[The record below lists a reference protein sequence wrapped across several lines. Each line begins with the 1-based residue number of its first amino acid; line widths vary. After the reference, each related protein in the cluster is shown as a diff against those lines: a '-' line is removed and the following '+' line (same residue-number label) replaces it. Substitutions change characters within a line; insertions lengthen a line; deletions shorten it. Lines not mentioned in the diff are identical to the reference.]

1 MVFEIKSSTK
11 KTKGFEKSLKPFAVL
26 VSPTD
31 GRNKKCYN
39 ALFMRRHNETNV
51 LEQDIRRRE

>member
-1 MVFEIKSSTK
+1 MASK
-11 KTKGFEKSLKPFAVL
+11 KTKGFKKSLKPFAVL

-39 ALFMRRHNETNV
+39 TLFMRRHNETNV
-51 LEQDIRRRE
+51 LEQDDSRRE